1 MIKPRVNGGDFNLWI
16 NAECAVEIIGLIYCS
31 LGVHVFVM
39 PVRVSFVKFILHRH
53 ITDCRKRYFCSPKA
67 VSNACNCSQNGP
79 FETRSLERAVRKI
92 LTMTEP
98 KTITINNKEYNLD
111 DLSDNAKAQLGSLQ
125 LTDQEI
131 IRLQQQLAI
140 AQTARNAYAQALNE
154 ELPKD
159 A

>member
-1 MIKPRVNGGDFNLWI
+1 
-16 NAECAVEIIGLIYCS
+16 
-31 LGVHVFVM
+31 
-39 PVRVSFVKFILHRH
+39 
-53 ITDCRKRYFCSPKA
+53 
-67 VSNACNCSQNGP
+67 
-79 FETRSLERAVRKI
+79 
-92 LTMTEP
+92 MTKT
-98 KTITINNKEYNLD
+98 KTITINDKEYNLD
-111 DLSDNAKAQLGSLQ
+111 DLSDNAKAQLVSLQ